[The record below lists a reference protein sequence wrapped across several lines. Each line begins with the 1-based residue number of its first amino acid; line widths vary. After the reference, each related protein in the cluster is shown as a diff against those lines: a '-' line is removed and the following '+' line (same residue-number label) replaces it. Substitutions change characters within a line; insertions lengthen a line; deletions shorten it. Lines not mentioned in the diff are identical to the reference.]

1 MTQPEKR
8 GVSRRGFAKYVVG
21 FVAALAAAV
30 AGYGILVRKREE
42 PEVLQPSQTT
52 GLTTTQ
58 ELSQS
63 VARTVPQGYADMILM
78 NGNVLTVDPSDRIV
92 KAVAVKDGI
101 IQASGSYEELKQ
113 LVGPSTK

>member
-1 MTQPEKR
+1 MRFLTQPEKR

-21 FVAALAAAV
+21 FVAALAAV
-30 AGYGILVRKREE
+30 AGYGILVHKREE

-63 VARTVPQGYADMILM
+63 VAGTVPQGYADLVLM
-78 NGNVLTVDPSDRIV
+78 NHTMPTLF
-92 KAVAVKDGI
+92 
-101 IQASGSYEELKQ
+101 
-113 LVGPSTK
+113 